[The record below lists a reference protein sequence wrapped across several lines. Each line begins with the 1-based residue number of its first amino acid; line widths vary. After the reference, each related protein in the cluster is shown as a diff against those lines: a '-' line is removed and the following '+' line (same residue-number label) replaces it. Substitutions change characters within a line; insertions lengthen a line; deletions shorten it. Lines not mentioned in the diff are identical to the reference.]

1 MGGVSLNKLNHNQSI
16 INNELCEKI
25 IKELLPKLE
34 KLNFTLKSINLE
46 ENPQDIIQLKLAKI

>member
-1 MGGVSLNKLNHNQSI
+1 MNKLNHNQSI

>member
-1 MGGVSLNKLNHNQSI
+1 MGGVSLNKLNHNKSI